1 MKSLL
6 IIVLLLPLFLQ
17 GQEIPQDI
25 PEEKEGEEA
34 EMISV
39 MPGEFVYNPE
49 GRRDPFWNLLQGKSV
64 KENREAIEGIAGLM
78 IDELELEG
86 IVFAQGAFKALLKG
100 PDTRPYVVGIGDR
113 VYDGEVVA
121 MDRNSVSFKKSLT
134 VALAGQKDRIIIKTL
149 NPEQEE
155 MNEKSDQYNF
165 VDRNILASQ
174 PGARSQ
180 GGHQQ
185 NRIFP
190 RRGFRATAHADR
202 QDTAHS

>member
-1 MKSLL
+1 MKFLL
-6 IIVLLLPLFLQ
+6 IFLLFVPLFLQ
-17 GQEIPQDI
+17 GQEVPQDV
-25 PEEKEGEEA
+25 PETKEGEEA
-34 EMISV
+34 EMISIT
-39 MPGEFVYNPE
+39 PGEFVYNPE

-86 IVFAQGAFKALLKG
+86 IVFAQGTFKALLKG

-149 NPEQEE
+149 NPEEE
-155 MNEKSDQYNF
+155 ETNENEKSDQ
-165 VDRNILASQ
+165 
-174 PGARSQ
+174 
-180 GGHQQ
+180 
-185 NRIFP
+185 
-190 RRGFRATAHADR
+190 
-202 QDTAHS
+202 

>member
-1 MKSLL
+1 MKS
-6 IIVLLLPLFLQ
+6 IFVSLLLLFSFFVQ
-17 GQEIPQDI
+17 AQEIPQDL
-25 PEEKEGEEA
+25 PKPNADEA
-34 EMISV
+34 TEISV

-100 PDTRPYVVGIGDR
+100 PDTRPYIVSIGDK

-134 VALAGQKDRIIIKTL
+134 LALAGQKERIMIKTL
-149 NPEQEE
+149 NP
-155 MNEKSDQYNF
+155 
-165 VDRNILASQ
+165 
-174 PGARSQ
+174 
-180 GGHQQ
+180 
-185 NRIFP
+185 
-190 RRGFRATAHADR
+190 
-202 QDTAHS
+202 